1 MSPKTLCRYIYYAW
15 LFYHQPPNLIT
26 MRYFYVSKYFGNCE
40 FDLNVTYFVSLLTGI
55 TANVRTTFST
65 MSLQVQNCKF
75 TNQGQKVNI
84 LKQSELQ
91 RKTFFLNRPF
101 YLHQLAHTLFVDGNI
116 SIGLSIKISDSNLTL
131 SLALLALLQ

>member
-15 LFYHQPPNLIT
+15 LFYHQPPTLIT
-26 MRYFYVSKYFGNCE
+26 MRYFYVSKYFGNYE
-40 FDLNVTYFVSLLTGI
+40 FDLIVTYCFFPLLTGI
-55 TANVRTTFST
+55 IANVRTTFST

-91 RKTFFLNRPF
+91 RKTFLNSPF
-101 YLHQLAHTLFVDGNI
+101 HLTPIPYLSRWKYLYPIVHKDFRLQ
-116 SIGLSIKISDSNLTL
+116 